1 MLGVGKSLLYREYDR
16 ESSTINVGWTKM
28 RVLTIGH
35 RIIVPRAEVER
46 ALFEPFRAEPIRS
59 PEIADTGWML
69 TVDARGEESQINDG
83 VLERFMNQLDALG
96 GAVACT
102 ASSWGA
108 TVTVYEK
115 SAVDA
120 VVTGLNAIRVAASS
134 AGLPDWPTV
143 RIEIKTYD
151 EFDREVDESPP
162 V

>member
-1 MLGVGKSLLYREYDR
+1 
-16 ESSTINVGWTKM
+16 
-28 RVLTIGH
+28 
-35 RIIVPRAEVER
+35 
-46 ALFEPFRAEPIRS
+46 
-59 PEIADTGWML
+59 ML